1 MYKSLAVFLAA
12 VALCVIIAGCS
23 TPSLSGLLGSATK
36 YSSLV
41 SENMADK
48 GWTIPGDPIGF
59 STYCYDL
66 ANSIRDAASSS
77 GDLATASAIDKAL
90 PPERE
95 LAKAFKVGGDW

>member
-1 MYKSLAVFLAA
+1 MYRGLAVFMAA
-12 VALCVIIAGCS
+12 VMLCVIIAGCS
-23 TPSLSGLLGSATK
+23 TPSLGSLLGKASA

-41 SENMADK
+41 SENMADR
-48 GWTIPGDPIGF
+48 GWSVPGDPIGF